1 MKMVFF
7 HQIIKFT
14 IQGKKLFK
22 PYLDQEQRKNK
33 LKQKI
38 NSVLPEK

>member
-22 PYLDQEQRKNK
+22 PYLDQE
-33 LKQKI
+33 
-38 NSVLPEK
+38 